1 MTYPDEYAK
10 LVPEGKN
17 NGEAHMFGLG
27 KLARVKGVSDYIV
40 GYTYAWNRCLD
51 RLDEETGLS
60 IFEALPDIEYL
71 AEALYAQGVRRVPF
85 EMPDGYYT
93 REFVEGVNAYMVE
106 LYERM
111 DNVSA

>member
-1 MTYPDEYAK
+1 
-10 LVPEGKN
+10 
-17 NGEAHMFGLG
+17 MFGLG
-27 KLARVKGVSDYIV
+27 MLARVRGVSDYIE

-51 RLDEETGLS
+51 RLNEEVGLN
-60 IFEALPDIEYL
+60 IFDTLPDIEYL
-71 AEALYAQGVRRVPF
+71 AEALYARGVHRIPF
-85 EMPDGYYT
+85 EMPGGHYT